1 MAPAWIN
8 NLGRLPNGFG
18 KVLGFSLPKPSPLS
32 ALHMCANI
40 ITERLHL
47 AIRYLFKKEG
57 APLKKDG
64 GDVIVLPHLVS
75 EMAGFEKR
83 GGVGGSRL
91 VPLRAARGLGGV

>member
-18 KVLGFSLPKPSPLS
+18 KVLGFSLPRPSLLP

-40 ITERLHL
+40 ITERLRP
-47 AIRYLFKKEG
+47 AIRYLFQKEG
-57 APLKKDG
+57 APLRKDGEKLRG
-64 GDVIVLPHLVS
+64 GDVMVQSLLVF

-83 GGVGGSRL
+83 DSVGASRL
-91 VPLRAARGLGGV
+91 VPL